1 MVGVSVW
8 NAWVGGVGQNEGKE
22 GPSAECAVGAVGNFR
37 AFHTL
42 KRIVSKIIRGERQL
56 GGLVFKMNCQQRQV
70 VLAVLQIKNHCTQ
83 RSRAAKQTRGSV
95 WKNRRQVINC
105 KSRRRF

>member
-37 AFHTL
+37 AFRTL

-56 GGLVFKMNCQQRQV
+56 GGVSIQDELSTETSGPSCTANKESLHSKEQGRKADKRVCLEEPQTGNKLQV
-70 VLAVLQIKNHCTQ
+70 
-83 RSRAAKQTRGSV
+83 
-95 WKNRRQVINC
+95 
-105 KSRRRF
+105 